1 MMDAGRLRA
10 EAEALARALPGVSLN
25 ARAADTA
32 HLGAAGRKRAGTGEQ
47 FWQYRHYAHEDA
59 AQRIDWRRSARGDDL
74 YVRESEL
81 ETSRTVLFW
90 SDPHPGFDWS
100 GEATRLHKADAARI
114 CMLAAGLVMSKAGER
129 IGALGSARPP
139 AFGRAAIDKLA
150 EDLSSGKG
158 GDFPPPPRS
167 QAIFV
172 IASDFYDPVGT
183 WRDRLAP
190 LAAKS
195 REGILIAVRDPI
207 EEAFPWKGRVRFSR
221 PGATLSRIFGRTES
235 VREEYLA
242 RYNAHFEALEALA
255 AGMGWQLIR
264 HSTGA
269 PLQRCASGL
278 NLALERFGARL

>member
-1 MMDAGRLRA
+1 MMDAATLRA
-10 EAEALARALPGVSLN
+10 EAEALARALPGVGLN

-90 SDPHPGFDWS
+90 SDPHQGFYWS
-100 GEATRLHKADAARI
+100 GEPTRLHKADAARI
-114 CMLAAGLVMSKAGER
+114 CMLAAGLILSKAGER
-129 IGALGSARPP
+129 IGALAGSRAPS
-139 AFGRAAIDKLA
+139 FGKAAVDKLA
-150 EDLSSGKG
+150 EDLTSGNG
-158 GDFPPPPRS
+158 EAFPPPPRYQS
-167 QAIFV
+167 IFV
-172 IASDFYDPVGT
+172 IASDFYDPIDV

-195 REGILIAVRDPI
+195 KEGVLLAVRDPI

-221 PGATLSRIFGRTES
+221 PGASLSRIFGRTES
-235 VREEYLA
+235 IREDYLA
-242 RYNAHFEALEALA
+242 RYKAHFEALEALA

-264 HSTGA
+264 HSTGT
-269 PLQRCASGL
+269 PLQRCASDL
-278 NLALERFGARL
+278 KQALELFGARL